1 MSSNKNKIASQF
13 IVHINTREEDGSSRV
28 REFITYA
35 GLLAVAH
42 DIGLEEMNT
51 TVVQMPTDGNG
62 QTAVIRAIAKGK
74 PGLFTGLGD
83 ANPQNV
89 NRKVAKHL
97 LRVAETRAKARALR
111 DFCNI
116 NVVAL
121 EELGEE
127 DLEFVSAPR
136 QQQPVQVVPQ
146 PQQQPAQ
153 GLQQPQQPV
162 VSRIDDRR
170 DGTISDPQKR
180 ALWRKAL
187 TLGYEGPRAH
197 AFLLERLGVDPSRA
211 TRMQASR
218 LLDVLA
224 EEERRMSQ
232 GAGGHAAE

>member
-1 MSSNKNKIASQF
+1 MSNNKNKIASQF

-28 REFITYA
+28 RQFIAYA

-42 DIGLEEMNT
+42 DIGLEEINT
-51 TVVQMPTDGNG
+51 TVVQMPTDTNG
-62 QTAVIRAIAKGK
+62 QTAVIRAVAKGK

-116 NVVAL
+116 AVIAL
-121 EELGEE
+121 EELGDE
-127 DLEFVSAPR
+127 DLEFVAPPR
-136 QQQPVQVVPQ
+136 QPVQQ
-146 PQQQPAQ
+146 HQQQPAQ
-153 GLQQPQQPV
+153 SVQQPERGV
-162 VSRIDDRR
+162 TRIDDRR
-170 DGTISDPQKR
+170 DGMISDAQKR

-211 TRMQASR
+211 SRAQASR
-218 LLDVLA
+218 LLDVLS
-224 EEERRMSQ
+224 EEERRASN
-232 GAGGHAAE
+232 GAGHAAE

>member
-1 MSSNKNKIASQF
+1 MSNNKNKIASQF

-42 DIGLEEMNT
+42 DIGLEEINT
-51 TVVQMPTDGNG
+51 TVVQMPTDTND
-62 QTAVIRAIAKGK
+62 QTAVIRAVAKGK

-121 EELGEE
+121 EELGDE
-127 DLEFVSAPR
+127 DVKFVSPPR
-136 QQQPVQVVPQ
+136 QQQPA
-146 PQQQPAQ
+146 QQQPAQ
-153 GLQQPQQPV
+153 SVQQPERGV
-162 VSRIDDRR
+162 TRIDDRR
-170 DGTISDPQKR
+170 DGMISDAQKR

-211 TRMQASR
+211 SRAQASR
-218 LLDVLA
+218 LLDVLS
-224 EEERRMSQ
+224 EEERRASN
-232 GAGGHAAE
+232 GAGHAAE

>member
-1 MSSNKNKIASQF
+1 MSNNKNKIASQF
-13 IVHINTREEDGSSRV
+13 IVHINTKEDDGSTRV
-28 REFITYA
+28 KEFISYA

-121 EELGEE
+121 EELGDE
-127 DLEFVSAPR
+127 DVEFVSPPR
-136 QQQPVQVVPQ
+136 QQPVQVAQ
-146 PQQQPAQ
+146 QHQQQPAQ
-153 GLQQPQQPV
+153 PMQQSHERGV
-162 VSRIDDRR
+162 TRIDDRR
-170 DGTISDPQKR
+170 DGTISDAQKR

-197 AFLLERLGVDPSRA
+197 AFLLERLGVEPSRA

-218 LLDVLA
+218 LLDILS
-224 EEERRMSQ
+224 EEERRASQ
-232 GAGGHAAE
+232 AGGHAAE

>member
-1 MSSNKNKIASQF
+1 MSNNKSKIASQF

-121 EELGEE
+121 EELGDE
-127 DLEFVSAPR
+127 DLEFVSPPR
-136 QQQPVQVVPQ
+136 QQQQQSVPTLQ
-146 PQQQPAQ
+146 HQQQPAQ
-153 GLQQPQQPV
+153 QQSPERGV
-162 VSRIDDRR
+162 TRIDDRR
-170 DGTISDPQKR
+170 DGTISDAQKR

-197 AFLLERLGVDPSRA
+197 AFLLERLGVEPSRA

-218 LLDVLA
+218 LLDVLS
-224 EEERRMSQ
+224 EEERRASQ
-232 GAGGHAAE
+232 AGGHAAE

>member
-13 IVHINTREEDGSSRV
+13 IVHINTKEEDGSSRV

-121 EELGEE
+121 EELGDE
-127 DLEFVSAPR
+127 DVEFVSPPR
-136 QQQPVQVVPQ
+136 Q
-146 PQQQPAQ
+146 QQQPAQ
-153 GLQQPQQPV
+153 MQQPAQQQHHQPQLERGV
-162 VSRIDDRR
+162 TRIDDRR
-170 DGTISDPQKR
+170 DGTISDAQKR

-197 AFLLERLGVDPSRA
+197 AFLLERLGVEPSRA

-218 LLDVLA
+218 LLDVLS
-224 EEERRMSQ
+224 EEERRASQ
-232 GAGGHAAE
+232 AGGHAAE

>member
-121 EELGEE
+121 EELGDE
-127 DLEFVSAPR
+127 DLESVSAPR
-136 QQQPVQVVPQ
+136 QQPVQVAQQ
-146 PQQQPAQ
+146 PMQQQPM
-153 GLQQPQQPV
+153 QQPHERGV
-162 VSRIDDRR
+162 TRIDDRR
-170 DGTISDPQKR
+170 DGTISDAQKR

-197 AFLLERLGVDPSRA
+197 AFLLERLGVDPSHA

-224 EEERRMSQ
+224 EEERRASQ
-232 GAGGHAAE
+232 AGGHAAE

>member
-1 MSSNKNKIASQF
+1 MSSNKNRIASQV

-121 EELGEE
+121 EELGDE
-127 DLEFVSAPR
+127 DLEFVSPPR
-136 QQQPVQVVPQ
+136 QQQSVPM
-146 PQQQPAQ
+146 QQQSVQAV
-153 GLQQPQQPV
+153 QQLERGV
-162 VSRIDDRR
+162 TRIDDRR
-170 DGTISDPQKR
+170 DGTISDAQKR

-197 AFLLERLGVDPSRA
+197 AFLLERLGVEPSRA

-218 LLDVLA
+218 LLDVLS
-224 EEERRMSQ
+224 EEERRASQ
-232 GAGGHAAE
+232 AGGHAAE

>member
-1 MSSNKNKIASQF
+1 MSNNKNKIASQF

-42 DIGLEEMNT
+42 DVGLEEMNT

-121 EELGEE
+121 EELGDE
-127 DLEFVSAPR
+127 DVEFVSPPR
-136 QQQPVQVVPQ
+136 QQPVHVAQQ
-146 PQQQPAQ
+146 HQQQPAQ
-153 GLQQPQQPV
+153 PMQQSRERGV
-162 VSRIDDRR
+162 TRIDDRR
-170 DGTISDPQKR
+170 DGTISDAQKR

-197 AFLLERLGVDPSRA
+197 AFLLERLGVEPSRA

-218 LLDVLA
+218 LLDVLS
-224 EEERRMSQ
+224 EEERRASQ
-232 GAGGHAAE
+232 AGGHAAE

>member
-1 MSSNKNKIASQF
+1 MSNNKNKIASQF

-121 EELGEE
+121 EELGDE

-136 QQQPVQVVPQ
+136 QQQPVPVQ
-146 PQQQPAQ
+146 QQQPAQ
-153 GLQQPQQPV
+153 QQSHERGV
-162 VSRIDDRR
+162 TRIDDRR
-170 DGTISDPQKR
+170 DGTISDAQKR

-197 AFLLERLGVDPSRA
+197 AFLLERLGVEPSRA

-218 LLDVLA
+218 LLDVLS
-224 EEERRMSQ
+224 EEERRASQ
-232 GAGGHAAE
+232 AGGHAAE

>member
-1 MSSNKNKIASQF
+1 MSSNKNRIASQF

-121 EELGEE
+121 EELGDE
-127 DLEFVSAPR
+127 DLEFVSPPR
-136 QQQPVQVVPQ
+136 QQQSVPM
-146 PQQQPAQ
+146 QQQSVQAV
-153 GLQQPQQPV
+153 QQLERGV
-162 VSRIDDRR
+162 TRIDDRR
-170 DGTISDPQKR
+170 DGTISDAQKR

-197 AFLLERLGVDPSRA
+197 AFLLERLGVEPSRA

-218 LLDVLA
+218 LLDVLS
-224 EEERRMSQ
+224 EEERRASQ
-232 GAGGHAAE
+232 AGGHAAE

>member
-111 DFCNI
+111 DFTNI
-116 NVVAL
+116 AVVAL
-121 EELGEE
+121 EELGDE
-127 DLEFVSAPR
+127 DLEFVSPPR
-136 QQQPVQVVPQ
+136 QQQQPSVPMQQQPVQAV
-146 PQQQPAQ
+146 QQHER
-153 GLQQPQQPV
+153 GV
-162 VSRIDDRR
+162 TRIDDRR
-170 DGTISDPQKR
+170 DGTISDAQKR

-218 LLDVLA
+218 LLDVLS
-224 EEERRMSQ
+224 EEERRATQ
-232 GAGGHAAE
+232 AGGHAAE

>member
-1 MSSNKNKIASQF
+1 MSNNKNKIASQF
-13 IVHINTREEDGSSRV
+13 IVHINAREEDGSSRV

-121 EELGEE
+121 EELGDE
-127 DLEFVSAPR
+127 DLEFVSPPR
-136 QQQPVQVVPQ
+136 QQQSVPM
-146 PQQQPAQ
+146 QQQSVQAV
-153 GLQQPQQPV
+153 QQLERGV
-162 VSRIDDRR
+162 TRIDDRR
-170 DGTISDPQKR
+170 DGTISDAQKR

-197 AFLLERLGVDPSRA
+197 AFLLERLGVEPSRA

-218 LLDVLA
+218 LLDVLS
-224 EEERRMSQ
+224 EEERRASQ
-232 GAGGHAAE
+232 AGGHAAE

>member
-13 IVHINTREEDGSSRV
+13 IVHINTKEEDGSSRV

-121 EELGEE
+121 EELGDE
-127 DLEFVSAPR
+127 DLEFVSPPR
-136 QQQPVQVVPQ
+136 QQQPVQV
-146 PQQQPAQ
+146 QQHQQLPAQ
-153 GLQQPQQPV
+153 SAQQHERSV
-162 VSRIDDRR
+162 TRIDDRR
-170 DGTISDPQKR
+170 DGTISDAQKR

-197 AFLLERLGVDPSRA
+197 AFLLERLGVEPSRA

-218 LLDVLA
+218 LLDILS
-224 EEERRMSQ
+224 EEERRASQ
-232 GAGGHAAE
+232 AGGHAAE

>member
-1 MSSNKNKIASQF
+1 MSNNKNKIASQF

-42 DIGLEEMNT
+42 DIGLEEINT
-51 TVVQMPTDGNG
+51 TVVQMPTDTNG

-121 EELGEE
+121 EELGDE
-127 DLEFVSAPR
+127 DLEFVSPPR
-136 QQQPVQVVPQ
+136 QQPPVQQ
-146 PQQQPAQ
+146 QHQQQPAQ
-153 GLQQPQQPV
+153 SAQQLERGV
-162 VSRIDDRR
+162 TRIDDRR
-170 DGTISDPQKR
+170 DGTISDAQKR

-197 AFLLERLGVDPSRA
+197 AFLLERLGVEPSRA

-218 LLDVLA
+218 LLDVLS
-224 EEERRMSQ
+224 EEERRVSQ
-232 GAGGHAAE
+232 AGGHAAE

>member
-1 MSSNKNKIASQF
+1 MSANKNKIAAQF
-13 IVHINTREEDGSSRV
+13 IVHINTKEDDGSTRV
-28 REFITYA
+28 KEFITYA

-51 TVVQMPTDGNG
+51 AVVQMPTDDNG

-121 EELGEE
+121 EELGDE
-127 DLEFVSAPR
+127 DVEFVSPPR
-136 QQQPVQVVPQ
+136 QQQPVQAAQQVQHQ
-146 PQQQPAQ
+146 PHPS
-153 GLQQPQQPV
+153 V
-162 VSRIDDRR
+162 TRIDDRR
-170 DGTISDPQKR
+170 EGMISDAQKR

-187 TLGYEGPRAH
+187 TAGYEGPRAH
-197 AFLLERLGVDPSRA
+197 AFLLERLGVEPAKA
-211 TRMQASR
+211 TRAQASR
-218 LLDVLA
+218 LLDVLS
-224 EEERRMSQ
+224 EEERVASSN

>member
-121 EELGEE
+121 EELGDE
-127 DLEFVSAPR
+127 DLEFVSPPR
-136 QQQPVQVVPQ
+136 Q
-146 PQQQPAQ
+146 
-153 GLQQPQQPV
+153 QQPQQPV
-162 VSRIDDRR
+162 LQHQQQPAQSAQQPERGVTRIADRR
-170 DGTISDPQKR
+170 DGMISDAQKR

-218 LLDVLA
+218 LLDVLS
-224 EEERRMSQ
+224 EEERRASN
-232 GAGGHAAE
+232 GAGHAAE